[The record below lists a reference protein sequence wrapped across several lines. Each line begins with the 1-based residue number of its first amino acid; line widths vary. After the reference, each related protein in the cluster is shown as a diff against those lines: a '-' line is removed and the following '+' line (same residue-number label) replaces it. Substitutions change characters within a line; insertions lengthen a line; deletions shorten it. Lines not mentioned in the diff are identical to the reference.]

1 MTKSVNLNERFAHH
15 LRPDPPRRPIGRG
28 RRTACVV
35 GMRLPEVA
43 SFAGSGE
50 IRHVRPPRQ
59 IRSSGWVGPGAD
71 SISKGESDMDARH
84 ASCRPWGRRLA
95 LLVGTLVGTSLASF
109 AGAAE
114 PYALVD
120 LGVDVSP
127 EDVNGLGVVVGSRRL
142 ASGATAAFVYTSAD
156 GMLQD
161 IDGTIA
167 HAVNDAGLIAGDT
180 LIGAF
185 LLQDGVFREFADT
198 SALGISE
205 NGLVSGY
212 RALDNPYRP
221 SPQPLAPALYDGTAW
236 QVLDVAK
243 VYSRGT
249 RQGVYADL
257 FVLTDVNEA
266 GYAVGSKSRYG
277 LYGSSAILTPP
288 AFDQVVYLPIPNGGR
303 AAAINGANLV
313 VGETG
318 EDSATGTF
326 AHAFLYDGA
335 RVTDLG
341 TLAGGLRSSASD
353 INEADQVVGDSWLE
367 TVNTSLYQPDRYH
380 AFLWESGPG
389 MRDLNDLVS
398 APGWIL
404 TSATAIND
412 SGDIVGTGIVG
423 GELHGYL
430 LVAGG
435 SPPPPPVSS
444 GEPPVA
450 VASSDVTKGKAPLAV
465 RFDATGS
472 RNPDG
477 LPLAYA
483 WDFGDG
489 ASSQEPSPSHIYQ
502 TPGVFVA
509 TLTVHD
515 EQAQSA
521 SAQVEI
527 TVRGTQKSGR

>member
-1 MTKSVNLNERFAHH
+1 
-15 LRPDPPRRPIGRG
+15 
-28 RRTACVV
+28 
-35 GMRLPEVA
+35 
-43 SFAGSGE
+43 
-50 IRHVRPPRQ
+50 
-59 IRSSGWVGPGAD
+59 
-71 SISKGESDMDARH
+71 MDASY
-84 ASCRPWGRRLA
+84 ASCRRRCRRLA
-95 LLVGTLVGTSLASF
+95 ILALTLVGTSLA
-109 AGAAE
+109 ALAVAAE
-114 PYALVD
+114 PYVLVD
-120 LGVDVSP
+120 LGIDVAP
-127 EDVNGLGVVVGSRRL
+127 EDVNNLGLVVGARRL
-142 ASGATAAFVYTSAD
+142 ASGATTAFVYTSAD
-156 GMLQD
+156 GVLRD
-161 IDGTIA
+161 IEGTIA
-167 HAVNDAGLIAGDT
+167 HAVNDAGWIAGDT
-180 LIGAF
+180 LTGAF
-185 LLQDGVFREFADT
+185 LVRDGGFQEFLDT
-198 SALGISE
+198 GALGISE

-212 RALDNPYRP
+212 RVMENPYRA
-221 SPQPLAPALYDGTAW
+221 SPRPLAPALYDGTAW
-236 QVLDVAK
+236 QVLDVAG

-335 RVTDLG
+335 TVTDLG
-341 TLAGGLRSSASD
+341 TLAGGLRSSAFD

-423 GELHGYL
+423 GESHGYL

-465 RFDATGS
+465 QFDSTGS
-472 RNPDG
+472 SDPDG
-477 LPLAYA
+477 SALVYA

-489 ASSQEPSPSHIYQ
+489 STSQEPNPSHIYGV
-502 TPGVFVA
+502 PGVFVA

-515 EQAQSA
+515 DQGQSA
-521 SAQVEI
+521 SAQIEI